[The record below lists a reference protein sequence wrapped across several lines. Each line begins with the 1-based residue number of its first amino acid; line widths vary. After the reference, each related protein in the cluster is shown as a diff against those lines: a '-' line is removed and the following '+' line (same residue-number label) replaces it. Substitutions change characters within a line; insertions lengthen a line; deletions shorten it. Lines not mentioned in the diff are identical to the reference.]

1 MAELT
6 MFLMCRAKEKDWK
19 EKEGNTW
26 VEGYYAK
33 RVDENGAEHHVF
45 LQEEGHS
52 YMHHLLTAHRPSILD
67 FM

>member
-26 VEGYYAK
+26 VEGVLRKAS
-33 RVDENGAEHHVF
+33 R
-45 LQEEGHS
+45 
-52 YMHHLLTAHRPSILD
+52 
-67 FM
+67 

>member
-1 MAELT
+1 MAEPT

-45 LQEEGHS
+45 SRKKAIPYGN
-52 YMHHLLTAHRPSILD
+52 R
-67 FM
+67 

>member
-33 RVDENGAEHHVF
+33 RVDENGAEHH
-45 LQEEGHS
+45 
-52 YMHHLLTAHRPSILD
+52 LLTAHRPSILD